1 MKSYNSFISKNILL
15 LCLFTGITSSL
26 NHVKAQSDSL
36 QIKSDTLFIKGIP
49 QAKYFLS
56 IVRGV
61 DLNVEIQTYF
71 FESEFRIKF
80 APYRK
85 DFEKIVKQ
93 DLRSK
98 GLFVNDFFFFKYYD
112 ISKLPIE
119 YLQNDSV
126 KVFSQTNSSFTD
138 TAKIYLEQ
146 PFLYVDGKP
155 VSIIRS
161 QIDSLTLINQLRNF
175 DDVRRLR
182 MDLDFVSRRTSTA
195 GGLLSVAFLMTAGN
209 LLYLNFA
216 KDDYNPNIG
225 KILSIGSITFGL
237 TGSMTLASSRW
248 WSNPRYRPYLQ
259 GENYIY

>member
-1 MKSYNSFISKNILL
+1 MKLYNSFISKNILL

-71 FESEFRIKF
+71 FESDFRKKF
-80 APYRK
+80 DPYRK

-98 GLFVNDFFFFKYYD
+98 GLFVKNFFFFKYYD
-112 ISKLPIE
+112 ITKLPIE

-126 KVFSQTNSSFTD
+126 IISST
-138 TAKIYLEQ
+138 
-146 PFLYVDGKP
+146 
-155 VSIIRS
+155 
-161 QIDSLTLINQLRNF
+161 NQL
-175 DDVRRLR
+175 D
-182 MDLDFVSRRTSTA
+182 
-195 GGLLSVAFLMTAGN
+195 SVAFYNVPLTAGD
-209 LLYLNFA
+209 YLVKA
-216 KDDYNPNIG
+216 GKSYNAVIVISLITA
-225 KILSIGSITFGL
+225 ILAPILAPSIGVVGTGILVGGVSIVSLITVV
-237 TGSMTLASSRW
+237 SAN
-248 WSNPRYRPYLQ
+248 SNIIKAGKELNALKNQPSLK
-259 GENYIY
+259 

>member
-98 GLFVNDFFFFKYYD
+98 GLFVKNFFFFKYYD
-112 ISKLPIE
+112 ITKLPIE

-126 KVFSQTNSSFTD
+126 IISSTN
-138 TAKIYLEQ
+138 Q
-146 PFLYVDGKP
+146 
-155 VSIIRS
+155 
-161 QIDSLTLINQLRNF
+161 F
-175 DDVRRLR
+175 D
-182 MDLDFVSRRTSTA
+182 
-195 GGLLSVAFLMTAGN
+195 SVAFYNVPLTAGDYLVKAGKSYNVVIAISLITAILAPILAPSIGVVGTGILVGGVSIVSLMTVV
-209 LLYLNFA
+209 
-216 KDDYNPNIG
+216 
-225 KILSIGSITFGL
+225 
-237 TGSMTLASSRW
+237 
-248 WSNPRYRPYLQ
+248 
-259 GENYIY
+259 